1 MLNTNN
7 FTTFLPIFPFQILS
21 KVREKSESFE
31 GVFQRQKYFIGSY
44 MFAAISANNGRQEN
58 SKISRIVRLGDPS
71 IGFLKNNTKKK
82 NISAAEKPFKTLAI
96 FSSFVLERT

>member
-1 MLNTNN
+1 
-7 FTTFLPIFPFQILS
+7 
-21 KVREKSESFE
+21 
-31 GVFQRQKYFIGSY
+31 

-96 FSSFVLERT
+96 FSSFGKDLKRGKLHIGKNIVKLSVFNML